1 MIDSG
6 SIQQCECERRLVG
19 LHAESYSWLINAAR
33 KVTKQREEAEDLV
46 QELYIYLHEKCN
58 QKLFYGDNTYNLF
71 YCNKFLH
78 SRFMN
83 KVRKLNRVKLMG
95 DYTPWEEQGETI
107 YDEEMDL
114 KLQEAHDEV
123 LNELN
128 RLKIT
133 RMWPQAK
140 IFELYWMSENTL
152 DEVAKNTKISKST
165 VFLAVKKVRKYLKE
179 VIDNP
184 YV

>member
-6 SIQQCECERRLVG
+6 SIQQCECERRLIG
-19 LHAESYSWLINAAR
+19 LHEESYSWLLKSAKKI
-33 KVTKQREEAEDLV
+33 TKQTEEAEDLV

-58 QKLFYGDNTYNLF
+58 VKLFYGAHTYNLF
-71 YCNKFLH
+71 YCHKFLH

-114 KLQEAHDEV
+114 RLQEAHDEV
-123 LNELN
+123 LQELN

-140 IFELYWMSENTL
+140 IFELYWMSEDTL
-152 DEVAKNTKISKST
+152 DDVAKNTKISKST